1 MKLNIE
7 FLQTGGVPLTNNL
20 MAQIVDSIKLYD
32 AIGDLAGHM
41 TIISGCDFVSGS
53 TTTVNSG
60 VVAINGE
67 ILVFEGGLID
77 TNVFIHESQV
87 YKTFQDQTSKV
98 LVKIKTVKFGNA
110 VAPNLFPWTEFVKL
124 QTIKSLQA
132 SLAGKADKITLE
144 ALEKRVKKVEF
155 KTAPIENGGVAF
167 IFRKPASEIPLG
179 WKECTDLSGK
189 TVFGYNQFDP
199 DFSSFGLSFGSKTV
213 TLSKNNLPKF
223 KVRTSILQPYG
234 GNQGLG
240 GFDGG
245 GNQWNWKNIESEQ
258 VGNDE
263 AFKILPPYEIVIFI
277 EPNFQ

>member
-20 MAQIVDSIKLYD
+20 MAQIFESIKLYD
-32 AIGDLAGHM
+32 SIGDLAGHM

-67 ILVFEGGLID
+67 ILVFEGGIID
-77 TNVFIHESQV
+77 TNVFVHESQV

-98 LVKIKTVKFGNA
+98 LVKIKTVRFGNS

-124 QTIKSLQA
+124 KTIKSLQA
-132 SLAGKADKITLE
+132 SLAGKADKITVE
-144 ALEKRVKKVEF
+144 ALEKRVKKVEL

-189 TVFGYNQFDP
+189 TVFGYNQLDP

-213 TLSKNNLPKF
+213 TLTKNNLPKF
-223 KVRTSILQPYG
+223 KVRTSIVQPYG
-234 GNQGLG
+234 NNQGLG

-245 GNQWNWKNIESEQ
+245 NNPWNWKNLDSEQ

-263 AFKILPPYEIVIFI
+263 PFKVLPPYEIVIFI